1 MHPTLLDCLR
11 DNDGL
16 CDDRDERGQWIEAL
30 PVLPPPPA
38 PEIPTHD
45 GVYYDEQDPRF
56 QFPY

>member
-16 CDDRDERGQWIEAL
+16 SDDRDERGDWYSGAD
-30 PVLPPPPA
+30 LPPTPA
-38 PEIPTHD
+38 PEMPTHD
-45 GVYYDEQDPRF
+45 GIYYDEQDPRF